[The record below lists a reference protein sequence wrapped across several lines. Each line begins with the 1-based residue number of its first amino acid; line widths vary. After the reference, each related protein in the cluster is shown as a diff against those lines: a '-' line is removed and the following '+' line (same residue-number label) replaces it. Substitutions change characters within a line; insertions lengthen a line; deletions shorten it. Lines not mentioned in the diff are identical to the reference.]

1 MSKRKPEAH
10 ADLLPPEEDPQSA
23 ISNPESDPSTELGA
37 GKRSYER
44 NQIVN
49 EIPAACPRCGSVK
62 SKVLCTTSFPKRP
75 LRAGTS
81 VYAGRITRRRI
92 CEDCKCRFISN
103 APSGKP
109 RNSMG

>member
-1 MSKRKPEAH
+1 MSKKRKQETH
-10 ADLLPPEEDPQSA
+10 GDLLPPGDAPRTEAAPETEE
-23 ISNPESDPSTELGA
+23 PE
-37 GKRSYER
+37 KRSYER

-49 EIPAACPRCGSVK
+49 EIPAACPRCSSVK

-81 VYAGRITRRRI
+81 VYPGRITRRRI

-103 APSGKP
+103 TPSGKP
-109 RNSMG
+109 RNTTP